1 MTAADPHL
9 CAARY
14 MCRTCKQPLGL
25 AVPFGWVCGDD
36 GDTVAKPMTL
46 DDIVKQ
52 VNLEQLHQLWA
63 ISLAYQPWRIDAH
76 PVTRQAW
83 VAHAYVRLSPEH
95 GHDTA
100 IYKAIERLGVGA
112 VALTSDQI
120 KAQHANLKFRKGL
133 IS

>member
-1 MTAADPHL
+1 
-9 CAARY
+9 
-14 MCRTCKQPLGL
+14 MCRTCKQPLGMT
-25 AVPFGWVCGDD
+25 VPPGWVCGDD
-36 GDTVAKPMTL
+36 GDTVTKPMTL

-52 VNLEQLHQLWA
+52 VNLEHLHQLWHDA
-63 ISLAYQPWRIDAH
+63 AGYRPWRVNGR

-83 VAHAYVRLSPEH
+83 VAHAYVKAHPEH

-112 VALTSDQI
+112 MLITPAQSVAQET
-120 KAQHANLKFRKGL
+120 NLKFRKGL